1 MSSTLFYDPVC
12 LQPYDTRTLQQQAM
26 GGTEA
31 TVTRVADALEALVV
45 QHNRTESY
53 GRYRVPEKDT
63 GVTRVIVNRD
73 SRALARVREL
83 YPNARTYLWLHDQF
97 KPGSKRARWLASTAD
112 LMREMAVTVLCVS
125 DTQRH
130 NVEAALRTMHI
141 ADLRTHTVYNPIED
155 GLAPDASPVDV
166 NKLVFFSSPN
176 KGLKFTLD
184 SFRYL
189 RRCIPE
195 MRLVVGNPGYKIRK
209 SVHIDGVEYLGPQ
222 PQARMHA
229 EVRTALC
236 TLFPNFVIPETFGLV
251 FAESNALGTPVL
263 TCDCGAA
270 AEVLG
275 DRSQILPVT
284 VGARVYERLLTH
296 VSPKWREGPAKVA
309 AAMGMFEPYVERI
322 RSWRGG
328 GRPRVAADP
337 RFRLSAVTAQW
348 RELLG

>member
-31 TVTRVADALEALVV
+31 TVTRIADALEALVV

-53 GRYRVPEKDT
+53 GRYRVPEKDPS
-63 GVTRVIVNRD
+63 VTRVIVNRD
-73 SRALARVREL
+73 SRAIRRVREL

-97 KPGSKRARWLASTAD
+97 KPGSKRAGWLASTAD

-125 DTQRH
+125 DTQRR
-130 NVEAALRTMHI
+130 NVEAALRTMHS
-141 ADLRTHTVYNPIED
+141 ADLRTHTIYNPIED
-155 GLAPDASPVDV
+155 GLGPDGSPVDV

-184 SFRYL
+184 AFRYL
-189 RRCIPE
+189 RRRIPQV
-195 MRLVVGNPGYKIRK
+195 RLVVGNPGYKIRK
-209 SVHIDGVEYLGPQ
+209 SVLIEGVEYLGPQ
-222 PQARMHA
+222 PQTRMHL

-236 TLFPNFVIPETFGLV
+236 TFFPNFVIPETFGLV
-251 FAESNALGTPVL
+251 FAESNAVGTPVL
-263 TCDCGAA
+263 TCDCGSA

-275 DRSQILPVT
+275 DRSQVLPVT
-284 VGARVYERLLTH
+284 LAERVYERLLTH
-296 VSPKWREGPAKVA
+296 VSPKWRAGPARMA
-309 AAMGMFEPYVERI
+309 AAMGLFEPYVERI
-322 RSWRGG
+322 RAWRSG
-328 GRPRVAADP
+328 GRPSVAADP

-348 RELLG
+348 RALLE